1 MTDYIKIAKQVLS
14 IEADAVNA
22 MRDKIDQNFIDA
34 CNIIL
39 QCRGRLIV
47 VGIGKS
53 GHIGNKIAA
62 TFASTGTPSFFV
74 HPGEASH
81 GDLGMI
87 TPHDAVLAISNS
99 GETPEIMT
107 ILPII
112 KRMGVKLISLT
123 GNTSSS
129 IAIHSDANLDSGV
142 EKEACPLNLAPTTST
157 TTALAMG
164 DALAMAI
171 LEAREF
177 DESDFA
183 RSHPGGA
190 LGKRL
195 LLYVGDIMH
204 KGNNIPQVNEDASLE
219 ETLIEMSA
227 KSLGITAITNSEQQ
241 LVGIFTDGDL
251 RRMLTNNSFAKD
263 KPIKELMTIDSYC
276 PKDDM
281 LAAELVLVMEE
292 KAINNVIVK
301 DSSDKIVGALNMQDL
316 LRAGIM

>member
-1 MTDYIKIAKQVLS
+1 MTDFIKIAKQVLS

-22 MRDKIDQNFIDA
+22 MRDKIDQDFVDA
-34 CNIIL
+34 CEIIL

-74 HPGEASH
+74 HPSEASH

-99 GETPEIMT
+99 GETPEILT
-107 ILPII
+107 ILP
-112 KRMGVKLISLT
+112 
-123 GNTSSS
+123 
-129 IAIHSDANLDSGV
+129 
-142 EKEACPLNLAPTTST
+142 
-157 TTALAMG
+157 ALAMG
-164 DALAMAI
+164 DALAMAT

-195 LLYVGDIMH
+195 LLYVDDIMH
-204 KGNNIPQVNEDASLE
+204 KDDNIPLVDENASLE
-219 ETLIEMSA
+219 QALIEMS
-227 KSLGITAITNSEQQ
+227 
-241 LVGIFTDGDL
+241 
-251 RRMLTNNSFAKD
+251 
-263 KPIKELMTIDSYC
+263 
-276 PKDDM
+276 
-281 LAAELVLVMEE
+281 E
-292 KAINNVIVK
+292 KALGVTGVVNTENE
-301 DSSDKIVGALNMQDL
+301 LTRLQPN
-316 LRAGIM
+316 